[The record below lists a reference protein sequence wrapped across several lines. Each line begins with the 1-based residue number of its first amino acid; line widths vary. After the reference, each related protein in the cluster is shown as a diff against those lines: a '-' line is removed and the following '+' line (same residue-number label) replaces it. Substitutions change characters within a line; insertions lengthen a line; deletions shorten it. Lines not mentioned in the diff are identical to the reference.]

1 MNIRTIRAFL
11 IFYAILLLPF
21 SGCSGSGS
29 DVLSAAEIAALR
41 DRYPIHEPGTDRQLS
56 MESLIQGT
64 SAYAV
69 VRILGREADT
79 SLPEKAPDDYAGYL
93 QPYVER
99 ANFRI
104 EILDAVVTGDEV
116 MGSPILEGWQVRD
129 GQELVVSFNN
139 RFTVPRLEAGMTVA
153 LLVVAPCGLDGY
165 PGYHSSVDGLY
176 YVVDGHVVAGC
187 PEQPDAMYSGQPL
200 KRFKA
205 EIVRLRESG
214 GT

>member
-1 MNIRTIRAFL
+1 MLFTL
-11 IFYAILLLPF
+11 LLLPAA
-21 SGCSGSGS
+21 GCSGAESA
-29 DVLSAAEIAALR
+29 VLSNEEIAALR
-41 DRYPIHEPGTDRQLS
+41 DRYPIHELTDRPLS

-69 VRILGREADT
+69 VKILGREADT
-79 SLPEKAPDDYAGYL
+79 SLPEKAADDYAGTV
-93 QPYVER
+93 QPYIER
-99 ANFRI
+99 TNFRI
-104 EILDAVVTGDEV
+104 EILDAVVTGNEV
-116 MGSPILEGWQVRD
+116 MGSPILEGWQIHD

-176 YVVDGHVVAGC
+176 YVVDGHVVAGF